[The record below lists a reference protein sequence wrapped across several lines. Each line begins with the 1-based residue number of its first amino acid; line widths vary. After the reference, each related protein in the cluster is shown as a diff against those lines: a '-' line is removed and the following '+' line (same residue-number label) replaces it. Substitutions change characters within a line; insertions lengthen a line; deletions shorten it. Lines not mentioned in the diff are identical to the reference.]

1 MEEVVKW
8 LLEWAKDSPIWVAVI
23 ASTFVAVSMGPAYIK
38 AISEALSRKRHD
50 DVQLLEKEERL
61 KRRLESL
68 GNRKKLR

>member
-8 LLEWAKDSPIWVAVI
+8 LLEWAKDSPVWVTVI
-23 ASTFVAVSMGPAYIK
+23 ASAFVAVSMGPAYIK

-61 KRRLESL
+61 RKRLQDRR
-68 GNRKKLR
+68 NKR